1 MTADPST
8 DRKGSPMRSVLTGFK
23 EFILRG
29 NVIELAVAVVIGAA
43 FTALINSL
51 VTGLFNPL
59 IALIFGKSDLTKVW
73 AFTIGSDPG
82 TPFYPGIVLDALV
95 KFLVIAAIV
104 YLIIV
109 LPLNTIAERRKRG
122 VEPAPDAVPADTL
135 LLQEIRDLLSAQQGA
150 GPSTPS
156 TDQDSRPRH

>member
-1 MTADPST
+1 
-8 DRKGSPMRSVLTGFK
+8 MRSVLTGFK

-109 LPLNTIAERRKRG
+109 LPLNTIAERRTRG
-122 VEPAPDAVPADTL
+122 VEPEPEEVPADTL

-150 GPSTPS
+150 GPSAG
-156 TDQDSRPRH
+156 QDAGPRH